1 MNIFLF
7 TFVLINGS
15 LILTSFLREN
25 NYIMLTHEQIWR
37 AIDRLATTFGY
48 SPSGLA
54 KKSGLDPTSF
64 NKSKRNGPDG
74 KPRWPSTESISR
86 VLAATGATMSD
97 FIALVQDFDEPP
109 SLSSA
114 IPVIGFAQAGAKGFF
129 DEEGY
134 PKGDSWDEVH
144 FPTFNSANDEG
155 IYALEVSGDFMEP
168 LYRSGD
174 VLVVSPKSKIRKGD
188 RAVIK
193 LNNGEVMA
201 KEIVRQNSKLVEIKS
216 INPAHENRKI
226 STNEIVWITRIIWV
240 SQ

>member
-1 MNIFLF
+1 
-7 TFVLINGS
+7 
-15 LILTSFLREN
+15 
-25 NYIMLTHEQIWR
+25 MLTHEEIWR

-86 VLAATGATMSD
+86 ILASTGANMSD
-97 FIALVQDFDEPP
+97 FISFVQDENNRPP
-109 SLSSA
+109 LSTA
-114 IPVIGFAQAGAKGFF
+114 IPVLGFAEAGAKGFF

-144 FPTFNSANDEG
+144 FPEFNTVNDSDV
-155 IYALEVSGDFMEP
+155 YALKISGDSMEP
-168 LYRSGD
+168 LYRKND
-174 VLVVSPKSKIRKGD
+174 ILVVSPKSKIRNRD
-188 RAVIK
+188 RVVIK
-193 LNNGEVMA
+193 TTSGEVMV
-201 KEIVRQNSKLVEIKS
+201 KELIKQNAEGIEIKS
-216 INPAHENRKI
+216 INPTHPNRKI
-226 STNEIVWITRIIWV
+226 PAHEISWVARVIWV